1 MAGFRNEETR
11 QEWMKRL
18 EIMGYKSIKEYQDDI
33 FKKYGYYYASE
44 FPLEKISFY
53 GRKAE
58 LKRIVDLIADLTEKK
73 AEQEDMKKVVT
84 YSAVLIDAE
93 KHLLDWKRAKDDLGI
108 MEIKRK
114 YFSGRYKWG

>member
-1 MAGFRNEETR
+1 MAGFRNEEAR

-33 FKKYGYYYASE
+33 FKKYGHYYTSE

-58 LKRIVDLIADLTEKK
+58 LKRVIDLIADLTEKH

-84 YSAVLIDAE
+84 YSAILIDAE
-93 KHLLDWKRAKDDLGI
+93 KHMLDWKRAKDDLGI

-114 YFSGRYKWG
+114 YFSGRYDWK